1 MELKSQLYKKKEKK
15 RETNKS
21 KKNNLL
27 ENLKTYI
34 NYFEEGLQLFQSSSH
49 SLCWLGVVLMSFCAQ
64 SQTLALKTLFNLG
77 SCVLTALGAVLP
89 SKQEV
94 LTVWTLTAW
103 GCGNRQ
109 HTAMPVEAGTGTW
122 TKDGACRASSAL
134 TRPRLWAL
142 LASFSHGPYFNTLVP
157 RVTILQ
163 LGCPSTFGNLKKM
176 KSKGIRVKETL
187 RLLLSSGAPFL

>member
-1 MELKSQLYKKKEKK
+1 MELKSQLYKKKKKK

-49 SLCWLGVVLMSFCAQ
+49 SLCWFGVVLMRFCAQ

-94 LTVWTLTAW
+94 LTV
-103 GCGNRQ
+103 
-109 HTAMPVEAGTGTW
+109 
-122 TKDGACRASSAL
+122 
-134 TRPRLWAL
+134 
-142 LASFSHGPYFNTLVP
+142 
-157 RVTILQ
+157 
-163 LGCPSTFGNLKKM
+163 
-176 KSKGIRVKETL
+176 
-187 RLLLSSGAPFL
+187 